1 MAIFLI
7 LYIFK
12 NLKMGEKVEKIISEK
27 KKSNFF
33 PMPKQKI
40 KNLQNEECRYIH
52 KVSMVFFSKQLTKR

>member
-1 MAIFLI
+1 
-7 LYIFK
+7 
-12 NLKMGEKVEKIISEK
+12 MGEKVEKIISEK